1 LAQINL
7 QAISKRSVLL
17 FGRKILAVALGV
29 GLLLSVAHHAHV
41 VVHGFIDVSD
51 VVGHPSV
58 FATDVELG
66 HSFGKTLLSLGLN
79 LRFDLL
85 LHALLPLGSLLVDLV
100 LVASLQLT
108 QASALSSS
116 ETMIRTSLLEGS
128 KLLLHLLGS
137 RNLLLDASLL
147 GCDLDL
153 HQLVLGQQSGRDALA
168 VALLTDENVLHAL
181 QHLVVRQHMPQSY
194 N

>member
-29 GLLLSVAHHAHV
+29 GLLLSVAHHAR
-41 VVHGFIDVSD
+41 VVHGVFDVSD
-51 VVGHPSV
+51 VVRHPSV

-66 HSFGKTLLSLGLN
+66 HSFGETLLSLGLN

-100 LVASLQLT
+100 LVASFQLT

-116 ETMIRTSLLEGS
+116 ETIIRTSLLKSS
-128 KLLLHLLGS
+128 KLLLHLLGG

-147 GCDLDL
+147 GCNLDL

-168 VALLTDENVLHAL
+168 ITLLTDENVLHAL
-181 QHLVVRQHMPQSY
+181 QHLVVRD
-194 N
+194 

>member
-1 LAQINL
+1 MAQINL

-29 GLLLSVAHHAHV
+29 GLLLPVAHHAQV

-51 VVGHPSV
+51 VVRHPSV

-100 LVASLQLT
+100 LVASFQLT
-108 QASALSSS
+108 QASAPSSS
-116 ETMIRTSLLEGS
+116 KTLIRTFLLEGS
-128 KLLLHLLGS
+128 QILLHLLSCG
-137 RNLLLDASLL
+137 NLLLDASLL
-147 GCDLDL
+147 GCNLDL

-168 VALLTDENVLHAL
+168 ITLLTDENVLHAL
-181 QHLVVRQHMPQSY
+181 QHLVVRD
-194 N
+194 